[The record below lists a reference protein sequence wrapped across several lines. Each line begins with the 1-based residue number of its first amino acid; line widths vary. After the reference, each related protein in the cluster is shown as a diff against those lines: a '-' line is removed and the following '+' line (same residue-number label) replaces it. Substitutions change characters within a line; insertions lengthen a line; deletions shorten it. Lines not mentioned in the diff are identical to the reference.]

1 MANIQEKITKLFP
14 EATFE
19 EGEVLLVNIPDAKW
33 HDLAKTLK
41 EDGDLSYDYLV
52 AIVGMDWSDKL
63 GCVYYFTS
71 TRYNT
76 HLTVRVATAD
86 RSNPMLHSITDL
98 WAIANLYERE
108 VYDFFGI
115 IFINHPD
122 MRRLFLR
129 NDWVGYPLRKD
140 YDLSP
145 EVNPVRLNH
154 EEPDD
159 TSVTY
164 VETPDGKIE
173 KKEVTIFSPEQF
185 VVNIGP
191 QHPATHGVLRF
202 RTSVDGET
210 ITKIDLYCGYI
221 HRGIEKLCESL
232 AYPQTLHFTDRLDYL
247 SAQQNRH
254 CLCMCIEKAM
264 GLEVPRRAQV
274 IRVLMDELMRISS
287 HLLFAGTFCMDLGA
301 TTMLFYT
308 LRERETI
315 LDILEKTCGARMMF
329 HYQCIGGVMADLHP
343 DFVKDVKAFIIQQRK
358 AIKEYHQIFTGNVI
372 AINRLKGVGVLSKE
386 DAVSY
391 GVTGPSGRASG
402 WACDIRKTTPY
413 GIYSELKFDEVIR
426 TEGDSYA
433 RYLVRMDEIEQ
444 SLRIIEQLIDNIP
457 EGEICAKVPKVIKLP
472 VGHWFQQVEAS
483 RGAFGV
489 YIESDG
495 GVNPVRIKFNSP
507 CMTLAGVV
515 DHLTRGEKIADLI
528 AIGGSLDYV
537 VPDIDR

>member
-19 EGEVLLVNIPDAKW
+19 EGDVLLVNIPDAKW

-76 HLTVRVATAD
+76 HLTVRVATDD

-413 GIYSELKFDEVIR
+413 GIYNELKFDEVIR

-472 VGHWFQQVEAS
+472 MGHWFQQVEAS